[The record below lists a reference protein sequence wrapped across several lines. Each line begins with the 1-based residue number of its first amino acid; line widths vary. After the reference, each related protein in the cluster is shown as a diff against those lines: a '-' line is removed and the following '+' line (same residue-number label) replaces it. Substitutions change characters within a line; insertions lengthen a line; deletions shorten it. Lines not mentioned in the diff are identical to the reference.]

1 VGLKGFGDKRPWQ
14 LSGGMLQRASLCRAL
29 IHEPQLLLLDEPFGA
44 LDQFTREELW
54 AALQQLWMERKPTVL
69 LVTHD
74 LREAATLANRI
85 CVMSARPG
93 RILEDR
99 LVPFARPRTVETSYA
114 PEVATLVQALRLR
127 IAERAQWPM
136 NLPPNPSRKPR
147 MTLTAANPPA
157 AAVGAG
163 AGRLLCAVGAGLPG
177 LRHQRPDPAA
187 AQPDRHVLVQKM
199 PLLWPHTVQTL
210 STTLLGF
217 ALGVAVGILLGRA
230 DRLVRLAYDVA
241 YPLLVGFSSIPKVA
255 VVPIFVVWFGAG
267 TVPAVLTSMVI
278 SIFPVVVNVAT
289 GLASTEPELEDVL
302 KVLGASKRDVLFN
315 VSLPRAL
322 PYLFASLKIAITLA
336 FVGTVLSETVAA
348 NKGIGNVMMIASGN
362 FDVPMVFAGLVILAV
377 MGVLLYMVSS
387 FIENR
392 MTGWAQRK
400 NDFAM
405 V

>member
-1 VGLKGFGDKRPWQ
+1 
-14 LSGGMLQRASLCRAL
+14 
-29 IHEPQLLLLDEPFGA
+29 
-44 LDQFTREELW
+44 
-54 AALQQLWMERKPTVL
+54 
-69 LVTHD
+69 
-74 LREAATLANRI
+74 
-85 CVMSARPG
+85 
-93 RILEDR
+93 
-99 LVPFARPRTVETSYA
+99 
-114 PEVATLVQALRLR
+114 
-127 IAERAQWPM
+127 
-136 NLPPNPSRKPR
+136 
-147 MTLTAANPPA
+147 MTLSPQARQ
-157 AAVGAG
+157 
-163 AGRLLCAVGAGLPG
+163 RLLSALALVGFFVLWELACLAFGISDLILPRPSQIAV
-177 LRHQRPDPAA
+177 
-187 AQPDRHVLVQKM
+187 VLVQKM

-217 ALGVAVGILLGRA
+217 ALGVAVGILLGM
-230 DRLVRLAYDVA
+230 LIGSSKLAYDVA

-302 KVLGASKRDVLFN
+302 KVLGASRRDVLFN

-362 FDVPMVFAGLVILAV
+362 FDVPMVFAGLVILAA
-377 MGVLLYMVSS
+377 MGVLLYMASS
-387 FIENR
+387 WLENR